1 MLRAT
6 LGLDRSSPVHFA
18 GRTAELAAL
27 DKHLADIRRGE
38 RCGIA
43 LIDGI
48 PGAGK
53 TQLLQEF
60 AKRAQAKDST
70 VAHVEL
76 QTNDFNDPAAEVFAS
91 IVAPLRED
99 GETFRDGAARSGFGT
114 MLRES
119 DSRLWE
125 NKALIVTVDEVQNI
139 SPEGRSVLSV
149 LHEGRHGRPI
159 MVVGAGL
166 TNSMKALSAARETLT
181 GTVDRDTISRIA
193 TVLTLGHL
201 SRAETEEALLE
212 TVAQCTGLAIP
223 RQLLDA
229 LAEASSGFPQHVHC
243 YARACVET
251 AEVLERLDTR
261 DAMDATITMG
271 DSYRRHYYDL
281 RLKTINQRY
290 RPVVVQL
297 AHSMAPTDNGPM
309 MAWNE
314 AVAVAERTL
323 CSRLEDGHLVVEL
336 LTDRGILKMRDS
348 GEVSF
353 PMRSFHDHMKSF
365 APPAKRSAGA
375 GLAQA

>member
-27 DKHLADIRRGE
+27 DKHLADIRHGE
-38 RCGIA
+38 RSGIA

-149 LHEGRHGRPI
+149 LHEEG
-159 MVVGAGL
+159 
-166 TNSMKALSAARETLT
+166 T
-181 GTVDRDTISRIA
+181 GGPSWWW
-193 TVLTLGHL
+193 
-201 SRAETEEALLE
+201 
-212 TVAQCTGLAIP
+212 
-223 RQLLDA
+223 
-229 LAEASSGFPQHVHC
+229 
-243 YARACVET
+243 ARA
-251 AEVLERLDTR
+251 
-261 DAMDATITMG
+261 
-271 DSYRRHYYDL
+271 
-281 RLKTINQRY
+281 
-290 RPVVVQL
+290 
-297 AHSMAPTDNGPM
+297 
-309 MAWNE
+309 
-314 AVAVAERTL
+314 
-323 CSRLEDGHLVVEL
+323 
-336 LTDRGILKMRDS
+336 
-348 GEVSF
+348 
-353 PMRSFHDHMKSF
+353 
-365 APPAKRSAGA
+365 
-375 GLAQA
+375 

>member
-27 DKHLADIRRGE
+27 DKHLADIRHGE
-38 RCGIA
+38 RSGIA

-229 LAEASSGFPQHVHC
+229 LAEASFGFPQHVHC

-261 DAMDATITMG
+261 DAMEAALTTG

-290 RPVVVQL
+290 RPVAVQL
-297 AHSMAPTDNGPM
+297 AHSMAPTDNGPA

-323 CSRLEDGHLVVEL
+323 GSRLEDGHLVVEL
-336 LTDRGILKMRDS
+336 LTDKGILEMRDN
-348 GEVSF
+348 GDVFF
-353 PMRSFHDHMKSF
+353 PMPSFHDHMMSF

>member
-27 DKHLADIRRGE
+27 DKHLADIRHGE
-38 RCGIA
+38 RSGIA

-70 VAHVEL
+70 VVCAEL
-76 QTNDFNDPAAEVFAS
+76 ETNDFNDPAAEVFAS

-159 MVVGAGL
+159 MVVAAGL
-166 TNSMKALSAARETLT
+166 TNSMKALSAARETLA
-181 GTVDRDTISRIA
+181 GTVDRHTISRIA
-193 TVLTLGHL
+193 TVLTLGPL

-212 TVAQCTGLAIP
+212 TVVQCTGLAVP
-223 RQLLDA
+223 ERLLRI
-229 LAEASSGFPQHVHC
+229 LAAQSSGFPQHLHC

-251 AEVLERLDTR
+251 AEVRERLDTE
-261 DAMDATITMG
+261 DALRAAIDKG
-271 DSYRRHYYDL
+271 SGYRKNYYDL

-297 AHSMAPTDNGPM
+297 AHSMAPSDHGPA

-314 AVAVAERTL
+314 AVAIAKCTL
-323 CSRLEDGHLVVEL
+323 RSRLEDCHLVLEL
-336 LTDRGILKMRDS
+336 LTDKGILEMRDN
-348 GEVSF
+348 GDVFF
-353 PMRSFHDHMKSF
+353 PMPSFHSYMKSF
-365 APPAKRSAGA
+365 APPSKRDAGA
-375 GLAQA
+375 GLAQS